1 MKDSS
6 LSASLNVNADLIE
19 KQNLIKATII
29 NNNYDKNLFFSY
41 CMNREGSKGDDLSN
55 WSIEE
60 LKEVIN
66 SFIKEQE
73 EKIIAQNSKIKEYK
87 DNQNMVESI
96 QLNMDKIQH
105 QKSND
110 YQSSSYIQEIKCKL
124 LEKTIINDKNIKVT
138 LRNPKPIETG
148 FFSSNYIIYEVYT
161 EITNDLNWNVHRRY
175 SDFIWLRQTLRNYF
189 PRLFIPPIPG
199 KKFGSRRFE
208 IDFIEKRMHF
218 LNEFLNN
225 LISSETFKASE
236 PLIAF
241 LSLFDRNQFEMKM
254 KELSTY
260 MPSNY
265 IEDVRT
271 INGKLFISS
280 SDPNNEKSFTN
291 IINYF
296 KIQDQLLDRLNYNMK
311 NFYNQIKEAVISLE
325 DAQKDFELLHLLNNR
340 VQMKEEIVKTYE
352 KLGIFFKNWKRM
364 MFNQNEII
372 KTHIKDFFKYIRM
385 EGIAYQELIDSREI
399 IKNQYINE
407 NNRLTSKK
415 EKLWQSMDITKWE
428 ITEDIEKIDRI
439 LLMRDKDYACSKMC
453 TQETRVCENLRKQFG
468 YANKNNTDEL
478 KKLVDKY
485 CVSFLK
491 NFEEFSDKLYPS
503 I

>member
-1 MKDSS
+1 
-6 LSASLNVNADLIE
+6 
-19 KQNLIKATII
+19 
-29 NNNYDKNLFFSY
+29 
-41 CMNREGSKGDDLSN
+41 
-55 WSIEE
+55 
-60 LKEVIN
+60 
-66 SFIKEQE
+66 
-73 EKIIAQNSKIKEYK
+73 
-87 DNQNMVESI
+87 
-96 QLNMDKIQH
+96 
-105 QKSND
+105 
-110 YQSSSYIQEIKCKL
+110 
-124 LEKTIINDKNIKVT
+124 
-138 LRNPKPIETG
+138 
-148 FFSSNYIIYEVYT
+148 
-161 EITNDLNWNVHRRY
+161 
-175 SDFIWLRQTLRNYF
+175 
-189 PRLFIPPIPG
+189 
-199 KKFGSRRFE
+199 
-208 IDFIEKRMHF
+208 MHF

-311 NFYNQIKEAVISLE
+311 NFYNQINEAVISLE

-453 TQETRVCENLRKQFG
+453 TQETQVCENLRKQFG
-468 YANKNNTDEL
+468 YANKNNIDEL
-478 KKLVDKY
+478 KKLANKY
-485 CVSFLK
+485 CDSYLK
-491 NFEEFSDKLYPS
+491 NLKDFSDKLYLS
-503 I
+503 IGDELNIWSSIASFGDNKS